1 MKTPAFPS
9 LSLGERLPAAKMPL
23 FCVLWAGRR
32 FIAKICFRGSE
43 GVLER
48 LWGMKLDSLQGRYKR
63 IFPLWQPR
71 KRPVFLSFKNC
82 GAWEAKKWWK
92 KIFFLWKS
100 GFFA

>member
-1 MKTPAFPS
+1 
-9 LSLGERLPAAKMPL
+9 
-23 FCVLWAGRR
+23 
-32 FIAKICFRGSE
+32 
-43 GVLER
+43 
-48 LWGMKLDSLQGRYKR
+48 MKLDSLQGRYKR